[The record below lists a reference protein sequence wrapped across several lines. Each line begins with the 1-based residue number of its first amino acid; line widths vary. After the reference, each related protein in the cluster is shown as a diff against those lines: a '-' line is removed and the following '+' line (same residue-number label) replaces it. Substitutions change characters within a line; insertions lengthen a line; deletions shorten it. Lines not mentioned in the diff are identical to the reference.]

1 MKLPKRIRKLPV
13 FGRMTI
19 SPAQEKALDTL
30 WAIAVKA
37 RAGYKCEKCFKNEG
51 LQAHHAVG
59 KRRNKTLRH
68 VVSNGFSLCA
78 GHHMWSEQ
86 DGIDFAQWAIKQR
99 GQKWW
104 DDLKAYGREVKVWK
118 DFTLMKEYL
127 NSFITAAPEIERLEY
142 EPRIGK
148 K

>member
-13 FGRMTI
+13 FGRMTLTTG
-19 SPAQEKALDTL
+19 QERELDIL
-30 WAIAVKA
+30 WAKAVKA
-37 RAGYKCEKCFKNEG
+37 RAGNRCERCLTTEG

-78 GHHMWSEQ
+78 GHHMWAEQ
-86 DGIDFAQWAIKQR
+86 DGIAFAVWAIEQR

-104 DDLKAYGREVKVWK
+104 DDLRVYGRQVKLWK
-118 DFTLMKEYL
+118 EFSVIKKYL
-127 NSFITAAPEIERLEY
+127 ESFIA
-142 EPRIGK
+142 
-148 K
+148 